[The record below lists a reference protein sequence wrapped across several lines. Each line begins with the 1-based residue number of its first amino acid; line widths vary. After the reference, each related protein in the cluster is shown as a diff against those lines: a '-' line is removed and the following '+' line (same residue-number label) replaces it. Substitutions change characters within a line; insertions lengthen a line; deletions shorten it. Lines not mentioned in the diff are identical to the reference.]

1 MRRRLGVTFD
11 IDGVLLRGGTA
22 LPGAAAA
29 LARLDAARVPWLLL
43 TNGGGELEAVKA
55 AKVSHILGRRIAP
68 EQVVLSHTPLRSA
81 VAAHGAQRV
90 LVLGCRDALGVA
102 RAYGARRAVDVA
114 ALAGDEPSRYPFIDW
129 PHAPLADAHDP
140 FSAVFVLHDPNSWGA
155 ELQIALDVI
164 VGGSPLGSGRAQSV
178 PVYASNADFTFAGAY
193 PVPRLAAGAF
203 LRCLRLMFKDLT
215 GQELRITMCGKP
227 SVMTS
232 AYARAALA
240 AWRGEP
246 RDEHFD
252 RIVHVGDNP
261 SADIRLALDAG
272 EPWRGALV
280 RTGIFRGAANDA
292 EHPAHIVADD
302 VGGAVD
308 AILQELK

>member
-1 MRRRLGVTFD
+1 MRRLGVTFD
-11 IDGVLLRGGTA
+11 IDGVLLRGGSP

-43 TNGGGELEAVKA
+43 TNGGGELEEVKA
-55 AKVSHILGRRIAP
+55 RKVSHILGRRIDPA
-68 EQVVLSHTPLRSA
+68 QVVLSHTPLRSA
-81 VAAHGAQRV
+81 VAAHGAQRA

-114 ALAGDEPSRYPFIDW
+114 ALASDDPSRYPFVDW
-129 PHAPLADAHDP
+129 PFAPLANAHEP
-140 FSAVFVLHDPNSWGA
+140 FGAVFILHDPNSWGA
-155 ELQIALDVI
+155 EIQIALDVI
-164 VGGSPLGSGRAQSV
+164 LGGTPLGSGRTQSV

-203 LRCLRLMFKDLT
+203 LRCLRLMFKDYT
-215 GQELRITMCGKP
+215 NGQELRITMCGKP
-227 SVMTS
+227 STMTS
-232 AYARAALA
+232 AYARKALA

-246 RDEHFD
+246 HDEHFD

-261 SADIRLALDAG
+261 AADIRLALNAG
-272 EPWRGALV
+272 DPWRGALV
-280 RTGIFRGAANDA
+280 RTGIFRGDNCAD
-292 EHPAHIVADD
+292 HPAHICADD

-308 AILQELK
+308 AILEELK